1 LDIIPPS
8 PRFPGIIPDYNTAE
22 GGEMRKL
29 GTLMTVLALLWI
41 GGCGKKETETEKA
54 APPVARDNRTHP
66 AEAPPPSPAIHRFG
80 IRDIDRRETRLEF
93 SGDHTVFHR
102 IHQPIVMIVL
112 FADWCPPCRGMLPY
126 LSRLQSENRD
136 DLFVIGVL
144 VHSDLDDGE
153 LRRLM
158 ERYETNF
165 FISNHPDN
173 DALGS
178 YLAKRYELGEN
189 YPLPLTL
196 IYKNGTYQMHI
207 SGAVPLEML
216 QSLVDQF
223 KEKKKKKK
231 D

>member
-1 LDIIPPS
+1 
-8 PRFPGIIPDYNTAE
+8 
-22 GGEMRKL
+22 MRSFAAL
-29 GTLMTVLALLWI
+29 ITILALLGI
-41 GGCGKKETETEKA
+41 GGCGKKENIRKKA
-54 APPVARDNRTHP
+54 KSPVAESNRSL
-66 AEAPPPSPAIHRFG
+66 PPSSPAIHRFN

-93 SGDHTVFHR
+93 RGDHATFRR
-102 IHQPIVMIVL
+102 IRQPIVLITL
-112 FADWCPPCRGMLPY
+112 LADWCPPCRGMLPY

-136 DLFVIGVL
+136 DIFVIGVL
-144 VHSDLDDGE
+144 VHSDLDDE
-153 LRRLM
+153 ALRRLM

-178 YLAKRYELGEN
+178 YLAKRYKLGEN

-216 QSLVDQF
+216 QSIVDQF
-223 KEKKKKKK
+223 KEKKTKK